1 MKTINPSINEQFKTT
16 VNVVLK
22 FSPLMTIHAV
32 MKRVVSLWRLF
43 YAKEFSR
50 IAQENEILDRTRAR
64 TVAKIEKLQ
73 RQLDSDEIPL
83 YLSGKTSFAP
93 PCGFWGRLVFFIL
106 LAVALTTA
114 VLEAVN
120 FAWYLRF
127 FTQSFLLGLAFAI
140 PVFCVAVA
148 EGAYLLIMKAS
159 EPTRKVVASAVALLV
174 LLSGVGYV
182 VCSLASSDGSMASV
196 FADQA
201 ASFSLDSW
209 RMAFQMGASIGIST
223 LCLHAAFSLGSL
235 TPTLSPLRAERE
247 AELKA
252 LHDDLDRLDR
262 ALGESRGD
270 QGEIEAI
277 KDDTILSCSEKHEQL
292 QALREEIE
300 KVLKEPL

>member
-1 MKTINPSINEQFKTT
+1 MKTIGPSTDEQFKTA

-22 FSPLMTIHAV
+22 FFPLLNIEAA

-43 YAKEFSR
+43 YAQKFSR
-50 IAQENEILDRTRAR
+50 IVQENEILERTRAR

-73 RQLDSDEIPL
+73 HQLDSDEIPQ

-93 PCGFWGRLVFFIL
+93 PRGLWGRLVFFIL
-106 LAVALTTA
+106 LGVSLISA
-114 VLEAVN
+114 VLEGIN

-127 FTQSFLLGLAFAI
+127 FTQSFLLSLAFAI

-159 EPTRKVVASAVALLV
+159 DPTRKVVASAVALLV

-209 RMAFQMGASIGIST
+209 RMAFQMGASIGISM

-235 TPTLSPLRAERE
+235 TPTLNPLRAENE

-252 LHDDLDRLDR
+252 LYDELDRLER
-262 ALGESRGD
+262 ALGAARGD
-270 QGEIEAI
+270 LGEIESI
-277 KDDTILSCSEKHEQL
+277 KDDTILSCVDKHEQL
-292 QALREEIE
+292 RALREEIE